1 MLDTNVVVSA
11 VLFPQS
17 QPRLVVDNV
26 IRQEAL
32 LISSATQSELDD
44 VLLRNRFDRHLQ
56 RERRREFLNLVV
68 QEAELVEISQS
79 ITACRD
85 PKDDKFLELAVSGQ
99 ATHIVSGDNDLLTL
113 HPFRGIPI
121 LTPLS
126 FLLEYNV

>member
-44 VLLRNRFDRHLQ
+44 VLLRNRFDGHLQ

-126 FLLEYNV
+126 FLLEYSV

>member
-126 FLLEYNV
+126 FLLKYSV

>member
-85 PKDDKFLELAVSGQ
+85 PKDDKFLELPVSGQ

-126 FLLEYNV
+126 FLLEYSV

>member
-85 PKDDKFLELAVSGQ
+85 PKDNKFLELAVSGQ
-99 ATHIVSGDNDLLTL
+99 ATHIISGDSDLLTL

-121 LTPLS
+121 LTPRT
-126 FLLEYNV
+126 FLLEGRV

>member
-113 HPFRGIPI
+113 HPFLGIPI

-126 FLLEYNV
+126 FLLECSV

>member
-44 VLLRNRFDRHLQ
+44 VLLRNRFDRHLH

-85 PKDDKFLELAVSGQ
+85 PKDDKFLELPVSGQ

-126 FLLEYNV
+126 FLLEYSV

>member
-79 ITACRD
+79 ITVCRD

-126 FLLEYNV
+126 FLLEYSV

>member
-79 ITACRD
+79 ITACRTQRITSFWSW
-85 PKDDKFLELAVSGQ
+85 PSAVRP
-99 ATHIVSGDNDLLTL
+99 LTL
-113 HPFRGIPI
+113 
-121 LTPLS
+121 
-126 FLLEYNV
+126 

>member
-126 FLLEYNV
+126 FLLEYSV